1 MADSS
6 SYWSDWASNIV
17 SSTKQA
23 PAPTKAPAEDTD
35 IETYNNRNLPM
46 WQRVGLQAPPS
57 EEPQNRPPIAGPNP
71 ASQQP
76 TIPIQTAQGAPQSP
90 TQQVGT
96 APNSGVVGAS
106 PFANQAL
113 TAGSGMPIGGLPTQ
127 SPTQDY
133 NSPQQVN
140 PIQMQQSQLQQLRM
154 ANAPRIQQFQ
164 QLMARLRQQV
174 PTLGLS

>member
-6 SYWSDWASNIV
+6 SYWSDWASNIA
-17 SSTKQA
+17 SSTKQV
-23 PAPTKAPAEDTD
+23 PALTKAPAEDTD

-46 WQRVGLQAPPS
+46 WQRVGLSAPPP
-57 EEPQNRPPIAGPNP
+57 EERPPIAGPTKP

-90 TQQVGT
+90 TQQMGT

-133 NSPQQVN
+133 SSPQQVN
-140 PIQMQQSQLQQLRM
+140 PIQMQQVQLQQLRA